1 MAVAEFHVK
10 KCLLLILFTLV
21 KESNPGERYIV
32 RGLAL
37 TARAQCLVW
46 QSVKSFA
53 VRVYKLKLAPQLPH
67 KSRRKFQLIILLP
80 ETPLAFVDFYEVKHI
95 NKSWNIFPQVQN

>member
-46 QSVKSFA
+46 QSVKSFG
-53 VRVYKLKLAPQLPH
+53 VRVYKLELAPQLPH